1 MPPLAP
7 RPARLAHRPIPS
19 HFRQLYV
26 IDMIS
31 GALTVVVILG
41 ISAVNAVK
49 SHWQASA
56 SAALALF
63 AVVMIVFCAMGHKE
77 RQEAE
82 PAADDDDGL
91 GEDAKPAG
99 GAASAEGGGA
109 QVAANAAPPLVVSF

>member
-7 RPARLAHRPIPS
+7 RPARLSHRPIPS

-49 SHWQASA
+49 SHWQASV
-56 SAALALF
+56 SAAFALF
-63 AVVMIVFCAMGHKE
+63 AVAMIVFCAVGHKT
-77 RQEAE
+77 RQETE
-82 PAADDDDGL
+82 PADDDD
-91 GEDAKPAG
+91 DALVKDGKQAG
-99 GAASAEGGGA
+99 GAAGAESGGA
-109 QVAANAAPPLVVSF
+109 EVAAHAGPQEAWF